1 VVFFCFFSEG
11 SYAVPFCLLIF
22 CSSDMIHVT
31 MTDEKSKKSILR
43 RVMTVAAAWACV
55 ALLGVLLFALTSL
68 TSSSIIEDLESN
80 DYGYRFLLLSGVFG
94 ILFIVVLLQAIWKTR
109 RRLYSKHFII
119 GLWIGVGIYTL
130 LLAIGVSGVLVA
142 NSDSG
147 STIST
152 KCSNTKDQ
160 FTYRQSAVVPIQTN
174 LGTGTG
180 FAVAADG
187 TIITANHV
195 IEGASTIEA
204 NFSSGTVK
212 LKVVKTAPEYDL
224 ALLKMD
230 QATPVFF
237 NLTSQYKTADTVYA
251 YGYPA
256 NSLSAGPPSISE
268 GVISRVLTVADLR
281 MTNSDSPEG
290 FEVIQ
295 TDAAINP
302 GNSGG
307 PLIGKC
313 GVVGVVVAISDTSQL
328 SEYIGAVS
336 EQGIGYVVSAKSV
349 ALKFNLPITDGL

>member
-1 VVFFCFFSEG
+1 
-11 SYAVPFCLLIF
+11 
-22 CSSDMIHVT
+22 MIHVT
-31 MTDEKSKKSILR
+31 MTEEKPKKSILR
-43 RVMTVAAAWACV
+43 RVMIVAAAWACV
-55 ALLGVLLFALTSL
+55 ILLGLVLFALTSL
-68 TSSSIIEDLESN
+68 ISSSIIEDLESN
-80 DYGYRFLLLSGVFG
+80 EYAYRFLLLSGVFG
-94 ILFIVVLLQAIWKTR
+94 VLFVVVMLQAIWKTR
-109 RRLYSKHFII
+109 RRLFSKNIII
-119 GLWIGVGIYTL
+119 GLWIGIGIYTL
-130 LLAIGVSGVLVA
+130 LLAIGVSGVLAA
-142 NSDSG
+142 NSDST
-147 STIST
+147 SATST

-180 FAVAADG
+180 FAIAADG

-195 IEGASTIEA
+195 IEGATSIEA
-204 NFSSGTVK
+204 NFSAGTQK
-212 LKVVKTAPEYDL
+212 LTVVKSAPEYDL

-230 QATPVFF
+230 EATPVFF

-290 FEVIQ
+290 FEIIQ

-307 PLIGKC
+307 PLIGRC
-313 GVVGVVVAISDTSQL
+313 GVIGVVVAISDTSQL
-328 SEYIGAVS
+328 SDYIGAVS

-349 ALKFNLPITDGL
+349 ALKFNLPIIDNL